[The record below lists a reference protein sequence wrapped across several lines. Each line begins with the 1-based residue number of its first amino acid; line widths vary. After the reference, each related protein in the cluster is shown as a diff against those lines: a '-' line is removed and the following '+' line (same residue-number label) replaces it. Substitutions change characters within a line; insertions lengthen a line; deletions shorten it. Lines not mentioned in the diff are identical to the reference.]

1 MRQNTF
7 KSVISGKA
15 VTVGATP
22 VYVGGEHT
30 VPAPKVSLVRN
41 AGEVTAIEIRCGCG
55 QVIVLDCV
63 YEPSAESVA

>member
-7 KSVISGKA
+7 KSVISGKM

-22 VYVGGEHT
+22 VYVGGEHS
-30 VPAPKVSLVRN
+30 VPAPRVSLVRT
-41 AGEVTAIEIRCGCG
+41 GDEVTAIEIRCGCG
-55 QVIVLDCV
+55 QVIVLDCI